1 MKANGWVNIKEK
13 LPESGQEVLV
23 YWWDNGF
30 DIHQIHTATYFKKG
44 GVMDTVI
51 PNKYDMP
58 EKNLLDALFNPE
70 NEIRA
75 PENGFYI
82 YDYINKERDG
92 FRKHADVITHWQP
105 LPKPPKESE
114 VVKAEAGRML
124 PEGFACVLLSDGK
137 TLAVF
142 HPEGEVV
149 VSEQRQ
155 FFVPS
160 AFGQQ

>member
-23 YWWDNGF
+23 YWWDKGAK
-30 DIHQIHTATYFKKG
+30 IHQIYTATYFKEND
-44 GVMDTVI
+44 VMDTVI
-51 PNKYDMP
+51 PDKYDMP
-58 EKNLLDALFNPE
+58 EKNLLDALFNPK

-75 PENGFYI
+75 PEDGFYI
-82 YDYINKERDG
+82 YDNG
-92 FRKHADVITHWQP
+92 FRKHAEVITHWQP

-142 HPEGEVV
+142 HPEGKVV